1 MSLAVRL
8 RAARRSL
15 REMGTGTTVLYAL
28 HRLLPRVSG
37 GRLQLFA
44 YGLYAQPLG
53 QGLLDAVRDDP
64 QTVVAAVHT
73 GTPLAAAFPR
83 PPAVIAE
90 RFARGA
96 QCHAATLRGEFA
108 GYIWIARGHYDEDEV
123 RCRYELPADGRSVWD
138 FDVHVEPRLRLGRT
152 MARLWKAVDAALAA
166 EGVRWTFSRISL
178 FNRASLQSHARLGAR
193 RCGSVVFV
201 QAGALQLACST
212 APLRCQMSWGRA
224 SAARLRLRPPGVTPV

>member
-1 MSLAVRL
+1 MSLPDRL
-8 RAARRSL
+8 RAARRTL
-15 REMGTGTTVLYAL
+15 REMGAGTTALYAL
-28 HRLLPRVSG
+28 HRLLPRLSG

-64 QTVVAAVHT
+64 QTVVTVVDA

-83 PPAVIAE
+83 PPTVIAE
-90 RFARGA
+90 RFASGA
-96 QCHAATLRGEFA
+96 ECHAATLRGEFA

-138 FDVHVEPRLRLGRT
+138 FDVHVEPHLRLGRT

-193 RCGSVVFV
+193 HCGSVVFL
-201 QAGALQLACST
+201 QAGPLQAACST
-212 APLRCQMSWGRA
+212 VPPRCQWSWGRG
-224 SAARLRLRPPGVTPV
+224 SAARLPLRPPVVTPV